1 MRSIR
6 MDLTRDDCRKC
17 LRCLELDA
25 YGNMVSVLRAQ
36 GSFTE
41 DKKRLLEEIAKVLHI
56 SNERHR
62 AEVRRAVNDE
72 KLSYIAEQLN
82 GPNTWTDWA
91 IEGRRMI
98 PLLPRLKAHTAFTEL
113 ANSLSLVLAAANEKK
128 APVLKNN
135 DPIVNTN
142 TIVKNKLESC
152 KEVEDKLPLQNS
164 ISNPPKSTRG
174 RKRKKPLADADN
186 GNKKLISQT
195 CVNDNDSN
203 GNCMRQSGS
212 LPATPKDK
220 VTENTSKSEL
230 INERLVINSTCT
242 VTPTVMSCNDSI
254 NDISNSS
261 NIINEIPQTNT
272 AIDIKCDVELKL
284 DECINHEKS
293 NDPPIID
300 KKEPVAEKPAESEV
314 GRSSPT
320 GSQINSVIVSNIKRI
335 AAVSEEISSSGPG
348 PPQINSSMVTFKKLP
363 TEKLNHQSVTKVGI
377 TLNSNNTINIS
388 AFSNA
393 RLSSKP
399 NVIVQKGSAQ
409 DVRITHGGKAAIGK
423 VIMGSENLC
432 LAAKT
437 AAAALLPHRLAS
449 NGDRKLNIVPIKN
462 SSHVDIKSNTKLNN
476 MVVVDIQ
483 QEVPEEK
490 LISISDTLETHTI
503 NEFPD
508 NPDSLTLDETVL
520 ITNQVNDSVDNLN
533 NKLDVHK
540 NVTEDQS
547 NEESAEASDSA
558 QDSCQEI
565 VMMTEEEF
573 ETQVLDGQTE
583 IYNFEP
589 TEDNVCEVQI
599 EETDSETVVEV
610 FNTEPMEIDES
621 LNYTEQ
627 GEDI

>member
-6 MDLTRDDCRKC
+6 MDLSRDDCRKC

-135 DPIVNTN
+135 DTIVNTN
-142 TIVKNKLESC
+142 TIVKNKLESRQ
-152 KEVEDKLPLQNS
+152 EVEDKLPLQNL

-186 GNKKLISQT
+186 GNKKLISQA

-203 GNCMRQSGS
+203 GNCMRESGS
-212 LPATPKDK
+212 LPATSEDK

-242 VTPTVMSCNDSI
+242 VTPTVMSCNDST

-300 KKEPVAEKPAESEV
+300 KNEPVAEEPAESVV
-314 GRSSPT
+314 GRSSPPS
-320 GSQINSVIVSNIKRI
+320 SQINSVIVSNIKRI
-335 AAVSEEISSSGPG
+335 AAVNEDTSSSGPG

-363 TEKLNHQSVTKVGI
+363 MEKLNSQSI
-377 TLNSNNTINIS
+377 T
-388 AFSNA
+388 
-393 RLSSKP
+393 
-399 NVIVQKGSAQ
+399 
-409 DVRITHGGKAAIGK
+409 KAAIGK

-483 QEVPEEK
+483 QDVPEEK
-490 LISISDTLETHTI
+490 LISISNTLETHEI

-508 NPDSLTLDETVL
+508 NSDSLTLDESAL
-520 ITNQVNDSVDNLN
+520 ITDQVIDSVDNLN
-533 NKLDVHK
+533 NKLDGHK
-540 NVTEDQS
+540 NVADDQS
-547 NEESAEASDSA
+547 NEESVEASDIA

-565 VMMTEEEF
+565 VMITEEEF
-573 ETQVLDGQTE
+573 VETQVLDGQTE

-589 TEDNVCEVQI
+589 TEDNVCEVQLD
-599 EETDSETVVEV
+599 ETDSETVVEV

-621 LNYTEQ
+621 LNYTED
-627 GEDI
+627 EEAI